1 MFPEVTPFIEPPEM
15 VMFAK
20 FAPLKFEPSKVSEY
34 NTALLNEA
42 FEKLVLVN
50 VELEIVAPWRL
61 TPERLNLLRVT
72 P

>member
-1 MFPEVTPFIEPPEM
+1 MP
-15 VMFAK
+15 AK
-20 FAPLKFEPSKVSEY
+20 FAPLKFEPSKVVPTNS
-34 NTALLNEA
+34 ALLNEA

-50 VELEIVAPWRL
+50 EEFWIVAPWRL